1 MIFNGT
7 DWTTVISVAAGA
19 AVTISSLWKKIEQ
32 KDPKLAQEVPHALKT
47 VLDDGEKIV
56 ADLLKSPWFASEA
69 AKGKLELHHIT
80 DKLKNAVVAQYAAQG
95 LAAFDT
101 ELKDLSNIQRASL
114 LSFVQSRLKTIG
126 VNVTPNEVNAALE
139 LVQTAIDA
147 TRSTVVKSAAELDQA
162 LKGTENKE
170 EQPAS

>member
-1 MIFNGT
+1 MIFTGT

-19 AVTISSLWKKIEQ
+19 VVTISSLWKKLEQ
-32 KDPKLAQEVPHALKT
+32 KDPKLAQGVPHALKT

-114 LSFVQSRLKTIG
+114 LSFVQSRLKAIG
-126 VNVTPNEVNAALE
+126 VDVTPSEVNAALE

-162 LKGTENKE
+162 LKGTEKKE
-170 EQPAS
+170 EKAVS